1 MSLGNRPRCPACHAE
16 LYRAPVRWNVLAC
29 FSCGGVWADMAAT
42 ERVAN
47 IVDHELIEIARS
59 TAKSCAGATEN
70 ITPITERACPICT
83 QPMEPIR
90 HARVALEIC
99 REHGTWFD
107 RDELGR
113 MARNSDYDRKQ
124 HAILD
129 DTHHAAGAIRPPAGS
144 SADIVEDILG
154 D

>member
-1 MSLGNRPRCPACHAE
+1 ME
-16 LYRAPVRWNVLAC
+16 
-29 FSCGGVWADMAAT
+29 AT
-42 ERVAN
+42 ERVAT
-47 IVDHELIEIARS
+47 IVDHELIDIARS
-59 TAKSCAGATEN
+59 TAKSCAGETN
-70 ITPITERACPICT
+70 TTPITERACPICT
-83 QPMEPIR
+83 KPMEPIR

-124 HAILD
+124 HAAVQ
-129 DTHHAAGAIRPPAGS
+129 HVPPPEGAIRPPAGS
-144 SADIVEDILG
+144 SADIMEDILG